1 MVYINFKGGNTPA
14 GGDFTFKL
22 IMDEEDIF
30 VGAETVSG
38 IPVERLLRSQMGIY
52 TLNYSLDKRIR
63 KCDQIKR
70 MTPCAMKY
78 YKNLYDGETDY
89 STEFNRSST
98 MAIDFFNGYE
108 KLATTT
114 G

>member
-1 MVYINFKGGNTPA
+1 
-14 GGDFTFKL
+14 
-22 IMDEEDIF
+22 MDEEDIF

-38 IPVERLLRSQMGIY
+38 IPVERLVRRQMGIY
-52 TLNYSLDKRIR
+52 TLNYSLEKRLR
-63 KCDQIKR
+63 KCDKTKR

-78 YKNLYDGETDY
+78 YKNLNDGKTDY
-89 STEFNRSST
+89 RTEFNRSST

>member
-1 MVYINFKGGNTPA
+1 MVYINFKGGNTPS

-22 IMDEEDIF
+22 ITDEEDIF

-38 IPVERLLRSQMGIY
+38 IPVERLVRSQMGIY

-63 KCDQIKR
+63 KCDQTKR

-78 YKNLYDGETDY
+78 YKNLNDGKTDY
-89 STEFNRSST
+89 STEFNRSRT